1 LKTLVLGLGNP
12 ILTDDALG
20 FIVAEEVARRLH
32 REDVVVRQSSV
43 GGLGLLELVA
53 GYERLIVVDAIRT
66 DAGVPGQVHRLSL
79 DQFHGSPRAASSHD
93 VTFSTALELG
103 RKLRREIPQEVLI
116 LAVEAADVETF
127 GEALTPA
134 VAAVVPKVVELV
146 LKEISGPE
154 HTGPD
159 PQSP

>member
-1 LKTLVLGLGNP
+1 LKTLILGLGNP
-12 ILTDDALG
+12 ILCDDG
-20 FIVAEEVARRLH
+20 VGIVVAEELRRTLH
-32 REDVVVRQSSV
+32 RDDVVVDQASV
-43 GGLGLLELVA
+43 GGLGLLDRVE
-53 GYERLIVVDAIRT
+53 GYERVIIVDAIKT
-66 DAGVPGQVHRLSL
+66 VDGLPGQVRRLAP
-79 DQFHGSPRAASSHD
+79 DQFHGSLRAASSHD
-93 VTFSTALELG
+93 ITFDTALELG